1 MKSKNGLSEVVSYVL
16 LIVVGIGLSAIVFG
30 FLQGFIPEKE
40 FSCPDG
46 LALIIKEVE
55 CIDPTSVNITFQN
68 KGRFEIDG
76 VYSRYASNS
85 ESVAVKYLKPKEKEG
100 TINYGT
106 INQISE
112 DQGSQGF
119 FYFGRVKSVPSALR
133 PNKEYSQVFSYGIA
147 DTIAKVEIQPFL
159 NLEDERKLGICEE
172 KIISHEITCP

>member
-1 MKSKNGLSEVVSYVL
+1 MKNKNGLSEVVSYVL
-16 LIVVGIGLSAIVFG
+16 LIVVGISLSAIVFV
-30 FLQGFIPEKE
+30 FLQGLIPEKE

-46 LALIIKEVE
+46 LALIIKETK
-55 CIDPTSVNITFQN
+55 CISPNLVNITFQN

-76 VYSRYASNS
+76 VYSRYANNLA
-85 ESVAVKYLKPKEKEG
+85 SVAVNPLKPEESSG
-100 TINYGT
+100 TTNYGT
-106 INQISE
+106 INKISE

-172 KIISHEITCP
+172 KIISHEISCP

>member
-1 MKSKNGLSEVVSYVL
+1 MKNKNGLSEVVSYVL
-16 LIVVGIGLSAIVFG
+16 LIVVGISLSAIVFV
-30 FLQGFIPEKE
+30 FLQGLIPEKE

-46 LALIIKEVE
+46 LALIIKETK
-55 CIDPTSVNITFQN
+55 CLPSSNSINITFQN
-68 KGRFEIDG
+68 KGRFEIDV
-76 VYSRYASNS
+76 VYSRYANNLA
-85 ESVAVKYLKPKEKEG
+85 SVAVNPLVPNKD
-100 TINYGT
+100 YGT